1 MLFLQRALADYEG
14 FGKYIY
20 FGKTGSTYH
29 VEFLQRGAHF
39 APAEV
44 VCRRRVDV
52 ARGTACA
59 GGNA

>member
-1 MLFLQRALADYEG
+1 MLFLRRALADYEC

-20 FGKTGSTYH
+20 FGKTGFTRH
-29 VEFLQRGAHF
+29 VEFLQRGPHF

-44 VCRRRVDV
+44 VCRWRVDV

-59 GGNA
+59 DGIA